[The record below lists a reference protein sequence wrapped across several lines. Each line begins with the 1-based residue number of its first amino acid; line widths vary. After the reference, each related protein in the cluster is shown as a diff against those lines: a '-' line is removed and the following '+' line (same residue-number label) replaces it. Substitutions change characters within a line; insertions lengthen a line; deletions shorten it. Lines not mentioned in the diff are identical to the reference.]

1 MKTQLFGLLLLLSI
15 SGSTLAQPTVLREAK
30 PQAVGVAPER
40 LQRVD
45 QLLRDFTAANYA
57 PGAIALVAQNGKIIY
72 HKAFGVDD
80 VATKKPLKTDA
91 IMRIASQTKAIASV
105 GLMLLYDEGRFQ
117 LDDPVSKYIPAF
129 RNPKVL
135 TSFNEKD
142 STYTAAPAKQEV
154 TIRHLLTHTSGI
166 GYATIGSKE
175 SNAIYAK
182 AHIPNGIGTP
192 NGNLARSMQALGAL
206 PLMHEPGTKFTYGL
220 NTDVVGYLVEVLS
233 GQPLDTFLRT
243 RLFEPLGMRD
253 TYFYLPDNKQA
264 RLAVL
269 YTEDDAKNT
278 VKAPAKNGLG
288 VNPDYPK
295 LAGTYF
301 SGGAGLSS
309 TIYDYAVFLQMLL
322 NGGEYNGRRF
332 LKPATVQLMTT
343 NQIGDVNQ
351 GANKFGLGFGLVTAA
366 GARQMELAEGS
377 YEWGGIF
384 GTSYWVDPKA
394 RLVVLLYTQKFP
406 NSHGEL
412 TNQFR
417 HLVYEAVTVP
427 KAAQP
432 AR

>member
-1 MKTQLFGLLLLLSI
+1 MKTQLFGLLLLLGI
-15 SGSTLAQPTVLREAK
+15 SGSTLAQPTVLRETK
-30 PQAVGVAPER
+30 PQAVGVAPAR
-40 LQRVD
+40 LQRID
-45 QLLRDFTAANYA
+45 QLLRDYTAANYA
-57 PGAIALVAQNGKIIY
+57 PGAIALVAQNGNIIY

-80 VATKKPLKTDA
+80 VATKTPLKTDA
-91 IMRIASQTKAIASV
+91 IMRLASQTKAVASV

-142 STYTAAPAKQEV
+142 STYTAAPARQEV

-175 SNAIYAK
+175 ANAIYAK

-192 NGNLARSMQALGAL
+192 NGSLARSMQALGAL
-206 PLMHEPGTKFTYGL
+206 PLMHEPGAQFTYGL

-233 GQPLDTFLRT
+233 GQPLDQFLRT

-253 TYFYLPDNKQA
+253 TYFYLPTEKQA

-288 VNPDYPK
+288 VNPNYPK
-295 LAGTYF
+295 LTGSYF

-309 TIYDYAVFLQMLL
+309 TIYDYAIFLQMLL

-332 LKPATVQLMTT
+332 LKAATVQLMTT

-351 GANKFGLGFGLVTAA
+351 GVNKFGLGFGLITAA
-366 GARQMELAEGS
+366 GAKQMELAEGS

-394 RLVVLLYTQKFP
+394 KLVVLLYTQKFP

-417 HLVYEAVTVP
+417 RLVYDAVAAP

-432 AR
+432 TR